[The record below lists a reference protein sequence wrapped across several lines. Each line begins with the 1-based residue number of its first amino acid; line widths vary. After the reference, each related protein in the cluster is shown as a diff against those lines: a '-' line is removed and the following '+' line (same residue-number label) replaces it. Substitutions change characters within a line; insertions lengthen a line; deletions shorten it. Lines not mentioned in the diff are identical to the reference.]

1 MKQLIF
7 FLLLFVGLQGAAQK
21 FAYIDS
27 RVILEQVPAYKEAQ
41 KELDDLS
48 QKWQQEIEQKHTEVN
63 EMRNVYQE
71 EKILLPADIQKK
83 REDEIAIME
92 REARELQR
100 ARFGVNGELFQKRQE
115 LIKPIQDK
123 MYKAMKSVAQ
133 DKYTFVF
140 DIAGQTNI
148 LYADPKVDLSD
159 KVLKEMGY

>member
-48 QKWQQEIEQKHTEVN
+48 QKWQQEIEQKHTEIN

-83 REDEIAIME
+83 REDEIANLE

-159 KVLKEMGY
+159 KVLREMGY